1 MATQNITLLK
11 EDIIALL
18 HSNKDLS
25 LLKKIKA
32 LLSFESETLEVS
44 EPEVPYIT
52 MTDEEI
58 VKRVDIT
65 NEEIRQGKT
74 ISQDQ
79 LFKDAQNW

>member
-1 MATQNITLLK
+1 MKPQNITLLK

-25 LLKKIKA
+25 LLNKIKS
-32 LLSFESETLEVS
+32 LLSFESESLEVS
-44 EPEVPYIT
+44 ETEVPYIT

>member
-1 MATQNITLLK
+1 MTPQNITLLK

-25 LLKKIKA
+25 LLNKIKS
-32 LLSFESETLEVS
+32 LLSFESESVEVS
-44 EPEVPYIT
+44 ETEVPYIT
-52 MTDEEI
+52 MTEEEI